1 MFIELKFYGR
11 GGQGVVTAANI
22 LATAAYYDGLWSQ
35 AIPFFGAE
43 RRGAP
48 VVSIVRLSNAP
59 VRVHHIVE
67 SPDVAVVFDHRLLDM
82 VKLSRKRVL
91 ILNSNSDSVKDVMFD
106 SLYILDATSIAIEL
120 KMISSG
126 MPIVNTAMLG
136 AVAKAGFVSL
146 SSVIKAIE
154 NYWKGYLSKLNAKAA
169 TLGYNRTRK
178 VR

>member
-1 MFIELKFYGR
+1 MLVELKLYGR

-48 VVSIVRLSNAP
+48 VISIVRLSDTP

-67 SPDVAVVFDHRLLDM
+67 NPDVAIVFDHRLLNK
-82 VKLSRKRVL
+82 VKLSSEGVL
-91 ILNSNSDSVKDVMFD
+91 ILNSNSNNVHGEFSTV
-106 SLYILDATSIAIEL
+106 YTLDATSIAIEL

-146 SSVIKAIE
+146 KSVVKAIE
-154 NYWKGYLSKLNAKAA
+154 SYWKGSLSKLNAKAA
-169 TLGYNRTRK
+169 TMGYHRTRK
-178 VR
+178 IR